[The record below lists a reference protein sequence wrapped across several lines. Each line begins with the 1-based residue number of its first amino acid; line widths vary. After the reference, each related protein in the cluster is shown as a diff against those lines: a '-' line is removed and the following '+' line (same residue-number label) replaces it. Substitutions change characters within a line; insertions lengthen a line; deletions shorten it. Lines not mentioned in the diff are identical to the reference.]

1 MALSREQVIRAI
13 EARGRETVPVEVP
26 EWGGTVFVRRLSY
39 AELQEIGLEEGARPS
54 AEQVV
59 RLVAACLAD
68 EQGQR
73 LFSDEEAP
81 QLARADVG
89 AFTRVLLEAL
99 RVNGLASAE
108 LEEMVEGFGRAQ
120 RGAGSS
126 G

>member
-1 MALSREQVIRAI
+1 MALSREGILRAI
-13 EARGRETVPVEVP
+13 ETRGRETVPVEVP
-26 EWGGTVFVRRLSY
+26 EWGGTVHVRRLSY
-39 AELQEIGLEEGARPS
+39 AELQEIGLEEGSRPS

-59 RLVAACLAD
+59 RLVASCLAD
-68 EQGQR
+68 PRGER
-73 LFSDEEAP
+73 LFSDEDAP

-108 LEEMVEGFGRAQ
+108 LEKMVEGFGRAQ